1 MQDEYGRPLSDD
13 GQWVWD
19 GSAWQRRV
27 PRPGPAS
34 SPAAIEPTRVG
45 PPDYTQGTGSS
56 GYGQQQPPYGPGGV
70 PPSGRPQGSNGPGSP
85 DSPTPWYKK
94 PAVII
99 GALLVLSAVLA
110 TILVLTL
117 DKSDSSTSPPSPS
130 PTSASPTP
138 PPTTESTAPPTTMP
152 PTTTPPTTP
161 PPTTPPPS
169 TVTPGLYEC
178 TQGGQQ
184 FGSITFVGTN
194 YTTSNG
200 GFGTYQLKPSTNRLT
215 FTGQDLGDYTGTY
228 NSSGPS
234 MVRVSSS
241 GVILRCA
248 Q

>member
-19 GSAWQRRV
+19 GSAWRATGAAAPGQA
-27 PRPGPAS
+27 PRPAEY
-34 SPAAIEPTRVG
+34 EPTQVG
-45 PPDYTQGTGSS
+45 PPDYTQGPAGPDT
-56 GYGQQQPPYGPGGV
+56 PP
-70 PPSGRPQGSNGPGSP
+70 PPP
-85 DSPTPWYKK
+85 PTPWYKK

-117 DKSDSSTSPPSPS
+117 DKSDSNSTSPPTPT

-138 PPTTESTAPPTTMP
+138 PPTSESTAPPTTVP
-152 PTTTPPTTP
+152 PTTAPPTTP
-161 PPTTPPPS
+161 PPTTPAPS
-169 TVTPGLYEC
+169 TVNPGLYEC

-184 FGSITFVGTN
+184 FGSVTFVGTN

-200 GFGTYQLKPSTNRLT
+200 GFGSYQLNPNTNGLT

-228 NSSGPS
+228 DPSGPS
-234 MVRVSSS
+234 MSLRSSS
-241 GVILRCA
+241 GTTLRCA